1 MIAVILVTHR
11 LRINPDNIATP
22 LAASFGDVVSITV
35 LANVANF
42 LYQYHG
48 MPETKIYCAC
58 DLIFALR
65 AYRVA
70 ALCDARHP
78 ARLPDDAAFLDF
90 RRV

>member
-1 MIAVILVTHR
+1 VLLSDFVMIAVILVTHR

-48 MPETKIYCAC
+48 MAKAKSPANVVSDEINWKI
-58 DLIFALR
+58 I
-65 AYRVA
+65 
-70 ALCDARHP
+70 
-78 ARLPDDAAFLDF
+78 
-90 RRV
+90 

>member
-1 MIAVILVTHR
+1 MLLSDFVMIAVILVTHR

-48 MPETKIYCAC
+48 MKKAK
-58 DLIFALR
+58 L
-65 AYRVA
+65 
-70 ALCDARHP
+70 P
-78 ARLPDDAAFLDF
+78 ANLLSGKCTGN
-90 RRV
+90 